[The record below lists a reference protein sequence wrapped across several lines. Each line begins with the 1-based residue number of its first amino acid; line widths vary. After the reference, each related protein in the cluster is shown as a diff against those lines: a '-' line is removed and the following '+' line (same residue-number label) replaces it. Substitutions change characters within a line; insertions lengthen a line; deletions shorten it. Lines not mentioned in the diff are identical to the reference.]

1 MSTGIAG
8 VTSGLHRAVGLIVK
22 EALSRG
28 IGAAMPTNVHYAEQ
42 HGISAGTMQRALAVL
57 ADRGALEVVSRGHM
71 GRVIRS
77 LDVAQCW
84 QAAGLDPV
92 RLILP
97 PSGPPEADV
106 LAELLA
112 EGLTASGIPHTVHHL
127 PGGTSRLAAVQ
138 AGGHDLAVLSL
149 GTWLS
154 AIAGGPSDG
163 APVLLRKFPAG
174 TYYAPGRLV
183 VVRRADDH
191 RSTGLKVAIDPDS
204 PDHVALTEA
213 ALPST
218 DGHEYISAPF
228 PEVPRGVLRGDVD
241 AGVWHVARS
250 VVPYMAE
257 PSDET
262 TSLAGL
268 RLDPFTGAQAIEQAR
283 LLSPAALVGS
293 AGRPELRLVI
303 NQLPLDGL
311 VDAQRRELATVED

>member
-1 MSTGIAG
+1 M
-8 VTSGLHRAVGLIVK
+8 GLHRAVGLIVR

-28 IGAAMPTNVHYAEQ
+28 VGAAMPTNVEYAEH

-71 GRVIRS
+71 GRVIRA

-92 RLILP
+92 RLVLP
-97 PSGPPEADV
+97 PAGPPEADI
-106 LAELLA
+106 LAEQLA
-112 EGLTASGIPHTVHHL
+112 EGLAASGIPHTVHHL
-127 PGGTSRLAAVQ
+127 PGGTWRLAAVRS
-138 AGGHDLAVLSL
+138 GGHDLTVVSA
-149 GTWLS
+149 GTWSS
-154 AIAGGPSDG
+154 AANDGFGSDG
-163 APVLLRKFPAG
+163 PVLIRQLPAG

-191 RSTGLKVAIDPDS
+191 RSSGLRVAIDPDS
-204 PDHVALTEA
+204 PDHVALTET

-250 VVPYMAE
+250 VVP
-257 PSDET
+257 P
-262 TSLAGL
+262 SLAGL

-293 AGRPELRLVI
+293 AGRPERRLVI